1 MLDNKK
7 KTEIQTTEQPTSH
20 SPKRSGHK
28 TNWQSRKRGE
38 MADNGSENWMME
50 LRIPCFEVLKISLVK
65 KELRHDQK
73 LALEQT
79 EKT

>member
-1 MLDNKK
+1 
-7 KTEIQTTEQPTSH
+7 
-20 SPKRSGHK
+20 
-28 TNWQSRKRGE
+28 
-38 MADNGSENWMME
+38 MADHGSENWMME